1 MIRKYSSVILTLLC
15 GVLLSISTGLY
26 NNFPI
31 TYPDSAAYLAS
42 GIENSLP
49 RDRPIFY
56 GWFLRH
62 THMMDNLVFSIIAQG
77 ILASV
82 VLFLFFHYFSRYH
95 NKLIHF
101 LLSVFVLCC
110 FTGYSY
116 FVSFLMPDI
125 FTSIFLISLAL
136 IFFAD
141 LKKAHLWFLLPVCVY
156 ATIVHNSHFPL
167 FLLCLLFLG
176 GRYVIWNK
184 SNERP
189 YFLKKWILSF
199 SVFITAVVITFVVN
213 FAFTQRLFLSQ
224 NGHVFLTSRLHEMG
238 ILDSFLNEKCSQ
250 ANYALCPYKDSMTAD
265 FIWDSKSPFYKTG
278 GWETSGPAYNRM
290 IHDIMWNGKYLKRF
304 VSASFSSTLSQLAS
318 FEIEPQRPNIL
329 SYINERFPALRNAQS
344 ISFQNRGNGRLSF
357 DKLNERQNIL
367 VFGSFA
373 MLVLLL
379 LFYKKWTGRHRE
391 LVVLFLWA
399 MLFNA
404 FICSTF
410 STVLTR
416 YQGRV
421 IFLVPLVFLLLLPS
435 LDFRSFFRPP
445 VEMTKDE

>member
-1 MIRKYSSVILTLLC
+1 MTRKYSSVILTLLS

-31 TYPDSAAYLAS
+31 TYPDTAAYLAS

-62 THMMDNLVFSIIAQG
+62 THMMDNLFFSIIAQG

-82 VLFLFFHYFSRYH
+82 VLYLFFHYFSRYH

-110 FTGYSY
+110 FTGYSF

-136 IFFAD
+136 LFFAD
-141 LKKAHLWFLLPVCVY
+141 LKKAHLWFLIPVCVY
-156 ATIVHNSHFPL
+156 ATIIHNSHFPV
-167 FLLCLLFLG
+167 FLLCLLLLG
-176 GRYVIWNK
+176 GKYLIWNK
-184 SNERP
+184 NNERP
-189 YFLKKWILSF
+189 YFLKKWMLSC

-224 NGHVFLTSRLHEMG
+224 NGHVFLTARLHEMG
-238 ILDSFLNEKCSQ
+238 ILDSFLKEKCGQ

-265 FIWDSKSPFYKTG
+265 FIWDSNSPFYKTG
-278 GWETSGPAYNRM
+278 GWETSGPAYKRM
-290 IHDIMWNGKYLKRF
+290 IHDIMWNGKYLRRF

-329 SYINERFPALRNAQS
+329 SYINERFPALQNAQS
-344 ISFQNRGNGRLSF
+344 ISFQNRGNGRLLF
-357 DKLNERQNIL
+357 DKLNERQNII

-379 LFYKKWTGRHRE
+379 LFYKNWTGRHRE

-399 MLFNA
+399 MVFNA
-404 FICSTF
+404 FVCSTF

-416 YQGRV
+416 YEGRV
-421 IFLVPLVFLLLLPS
+421 IFLLPLVFLLILPS
-435 LDFRSFFRPP
+435 LDYRSFFRPP
-445 VEMTKDE
+445 VLMNKDE